1 MGVCL
6 TICFHR
12 SIVCLSQHHDSAMGL
27 VATGTIQATEKAER
41 EKVPFYPATTSDNAT
56 NNKSI
61 KKAWVA
67 INNFPKIQKMQAQ
80 PRSERTPR

>member
-27 VATGTIQATEKAER
+27 VATGTIQATENAER
-41 EKVPFYPATTSDNAT
+41 EKVPFDPATTSDNAT
-56 NNKSI
+56 TNNSV
-61 KKAWVA
+61 KKTWVA
-67 INNFPKIQKMQAQ
+67 IHNFLKI
-80 PRSERTPR
+80 